1 MSRMD
6 LTPIFNAI
14 LSEAGAM
21 TALLLVLLFWCKRE
35 NKNITEDI
43 AKTLER
49 IATILEVRS
58 EK

>member
-1 MSRMD
+1 MD
-6 LTPIFNAI
+6 LTPIVDAI

-21 TALLLVLLFWCKRE
+21 TGLLLVLLYWCKKE
-35 NKNITEDI
+35 NKNITDDI

-58 EK
+58 DK